1 MEGARGLVALPH
13 TAGGEFRPALRIAAI
28 WQRLATGAR
37 DLRMNRDITI
47 RPERHDEA
55 QAIHD
60 LTRDAFAPMA
70 FSDEND
76 QHIPARLRAAGD
88 LTLSLVAVTDRV
100 IGHVAFS
107 PVTIADAQGDWYA
120 LGPISVEAPFQRQ
133 GIGTQLAKAGLA
145 YLAEKRAAG
154 CVLTGNPDVYV
165 PMGFTTD
172 HALSYGGLDP
182 RNILYYAI
190 DGSIPAGEI
199 TFAPALQQD
208 IP

>member
-1 MEGARGLVALPH
+1 MRM
-13 TAGGEFRPALRIAAI
+13 I
-28 WQRLATGAR
+28 R
-37 DLRMNRDITI
+37 DVTI
-47 RPERHDEA
+47 RPEQPAET
-55 QAIHD
+55 QAIHV

-70 FSDEND
+70 FADEND
-76 QHIPARLRAAGD
+76 QHIPARLRATGD
-88 LTLSLVAVTDRV
+88 LTLSLVAVTDKI

-107 PVTIADAQGDWYA
+107 PVSIADGKGDWYA

-133 GIGTQLAKAGLA
+133 GIGTKLAKAGLA
-145 YLAEKRAAG
+145 YLAEKGAAG
-154 CVLTGNPDVYV
+154 CVLTCNPAVYV

-172 HALSYGGLDP
+172 HALTYGELNP
-182 RNILYYAI
+182 RYILYQSI

>member
-1 MEGARGLVALPH
+1 MS
-13 TAGGEFRPALRIAAI
+13 
-28 WQRLATGAR
+28 R
-37 DLRMNRDITI
+37 DVTI
-47 RPERHDEA
+47 RPERPDDA

-60 LTRDAFAPMA
+60 LTRDAFAPMS

-76 QHIPARLRAAGD
+76 QHIPARLRESGD
-88 LTLSLVAVTDRV
+88 LTLSLVAVTDKI

-107 PVTIADAQGDWYA
+107 PVTIANAQGNWYA
-120 LGPISVEAPFQRQ
+120 LGPISVEAVLQRQ

-145 YLAEKRAAG
+145 YLAENGAAG

-165 PMGFTTD
+165 PMGFNTD
-172 HALSYGGLDP
+172 HALTYGGLNP
-182 RNILYYAI
+182 RYILFQTI
-190 DGSIPAGEI
+190 DGSIPTGEI